1 MSFHA
6 FRKTATVAA
15 LAALLGF
22 GPLQAGADT
31 AAPGKISASTLK
43 EVELG
48 ELPPGKWSMKS
59 TLLVVEPGA
68 KIPMHSHRGPGL
80 RYVLEGAITISWK
93 EGKQETFKAGDTYFE
108 GAGANHPA
116 GSFSASNDGSV
127 PCRVVIVELVPK

>member
-1 MSFHA
+1 MFIHD
-6 FRKTATVAA
+6 FRKIATAIA
-15 LAALLGF
+15 LATLAGI
-22 GPLQAGADT
+22 GPAASRADS

-59 TLLVVEPGA
+59 TLLVIEPGA
-68 KIPMHSHRGPGL
+68 KIPMHAHRGPGL

-108 GAGANHPA
+108 GTGVNHPA
-116 GSFSASNDGSV
+116 GNFSASNDGSV